1 MKRYTGFG
9 ILALMFVVVATMVL
23 GACHEEED
31 KDVFTVYIDGY
42 NGGKDYMGGLDIF
55 WNEGDRVRIN
65 NNIYS
70 VNIDESDHNK
80 ATINA
85 EGVTTYGGAYY
96 AAYPADMSSIGLDG
110 TITFDMPAEEIYTTD
125 AGGRQR
131 VQNIMAATT
140 DDHQLTFAP
149 LGALLHFSVASSA
162 SGARLCS
169 VEVESDK
176 AACGTMTATHSGEG
190 WNFTPPS
197 PALPTNMKRTLRFS
211 TPEAVGAA
219 TKDFYLVVAPMT
231 AVTSFT
237 LRFVFENA
245 AGDVKVFE
253 KTKSG
258 TTFNIAKGSI
268 YRFETTFDGT
278 NISVAGE
285 SVSAATMDGTAS
297 HPYLVCSQRSW
308 ERTMSSYATN
318 AAKYI
323 ALANDIQVATTVAE
337 FKAKLDGC
345 GHTITLTT
353 ANIPLFNKIN
363 GATVSNLTLATTS
376 PVTVTSLVCYD
387 NSFGL
392 LACKASG
399 TGCEVSNCTN
409 TADITFNV
417 GDLSNRYV
425 GGLVGNASGC
435 SFTSNHNTGTII
447 SDATFIGG
455 IAGNATNTPVNANNT
470 NSGDIIFRTETSI
483 SHEIYIGGVAGY
495 QTGSINVT
503 DCRNEGTILIDG
515 ITSTKVN
522 CGGLVGESTSNFSN
536 CSNYGTIRC
545 NNNNNNEK
553 NVGGI
558 LGVCESTERNM
569 LNCINEG
576 DIQAVEGVLKMYSGG
591 LIGKNRYMHVKNSYA
606 FCNVSGN
613 YASGI
618 VGDGRSSLMNQTSI
632 ENCYF
637 FGTLT
642 SSHNYG
648 LTGGPSSSYNN
659 YFTITHCFYKAG
671 YNMRSGTNASDSEN
685 GTIKADDPLTLS
697 DDSALAAA
705 LNSGAA
711 SITGARSWTTSGGHV
726 VLVQE

>member
-1 MKRYTGFG
+1 MKGYNGLRMM
-9 ILALMFVVVATMVL
+9 ALMFVVVATMVL
-23 GACHEEED
+23 GACREEED

-65 NNIYS
+65 NGIYT
-70 VNIDESDHNK
+70 VDIDESDHNK

-110 TITFDMPAEEIYTTD
+110 TITFDMPAEEIYATD

-140 DDHQLTFAP
+140 DNHQLTFAP

-176 AACGTMTATHSGEG
+176 AACGTMTATHSDAG

-219 TKDFYLVVAPMT
+219 AKDFYLVVAPMT
-231 AVTSFT
+231 EVSSFT

-258 TTFNIAKGSI
+258 TTFDIAKGSI
-268 YRFETTFDGT
+268 YRFVTSFDGT

-308 ERTMSSYATN
+308 ERTMSLNASN

-353 ANIPLFNKIN
+353 DSIPLFNKIN
-363 GATVSNLTLATTS
+363 GATVSNLTLATLNPITS
-376 PVTVTSLVCYD
+376 PVCYD

-392 LACKASG
+392 LACKALASG

-447 SDATFIGG
+447 SDATYIGG
-455 IAGNATNTPVNANNT
+455 IAGYASNAAIMTNNT
-470 NSGDIIFRTETSI
+470 NRGNIIYRTTASISQPASIGGIAGSQSGNINVSGCINDGDI
-483 SHEIYIGGVAGY
+483 
-495 QTGSINVT
+495 
-503 DCRNEGTILIDG
+503 LIEG
-515 ITSTKVN
+515 ITSGIVK
-522 CGGLVGESTSNFSN
+522 CGGIVGESLSSFVG

-545 NNNNNNEK
+545 NNSNSNSK
-553 NVGGI
+553 IVGGI
-558 LGVCESTERNM
+558 VGFNNTIDERNM
-569 LNCINEG
+569 INCFNEG
-576 DIQAVEGVLKMYSGG
+576 DIEAIDGVSNMLVGG
-591 LIGKNRYMHVKNSYA
+591 LVCDEMHLNIS
-606 FCNVSGN
+606 
-613 YASGI
+613 
-618 VGDGRSSLMNQTSI
+618 
-632 ENCYF
+632 NCYAYCNLK
-637 FGTLT
+637 GTNVAGLVWGNGQ
-642 SSHNYG
+642 HNNSIIKNCYYYGTINATHTYG
-648 LTGGPSSSYNN
+648 LVGVQPASNKY
-659 YFTITHCFYKAG
+659 TITHCFYKAG

-685 GTIKADDPLTLS
+685 DTIKADDPLTLS
-697 DDSALAAA
+697 DESALVAA

-711 SITGARSWTTSGGHV
+711 SITGARSWTTSNGHV

>member
-1 MKRYTGFG
+1 M
-9 ILALMFVVVATMVL
+9 
-23 GACHEEED
+23 
-31 KDVFTVYIDGY
+31 
-42 NGGKDYMGGLDIF
+42 
-55 WNEGDRVRIN
+55 
-65 NNIYS
+65 
-70 VNIDESDHNK
+70 
-80 ATINA
+80 
-85 EGVTTYGGAYY
+85 
-96 AAYPADMSSIGLDG
+96 
-110 TITFDMPAEEIYTTD
+110 
-125 AGGRQR
+125 
-131 VQNIMAATT
+131 
-140 DDHQLTFAP
+140 
-149 LGALLHFSVASSA
+149 
-162 SGARLCS
+162 
-169 VEVESDK
+169 
-176 AACGTMTATHSGEG
+176 
-190 WNFTPPS
+190 
-197 PALPTNMKRTLRFS
+197 
-211 TPEAVGAA
+211 GAA
-219 TKDFYLVVAPMT
+219 AKDFYLVVAPMT
-231 AVTSFT
+231 DVTSFT

-258 TTFNIAKGSI
+258 TMFNIAKGSI
-268 YRFETTFDGT
+268 YRFVTSFDGT

-308 ERTMSSYATN
+308 ERTMSSNATN

-363 GATVSNLTLATTS
+363 GATVSNLTLATASPVTS
-376 PVTVTSLVCYD
+376 PVCY
-387 NSFGL
+387 NNWFGVL
-392 LACKASG
+392 GCQAVG

-435 SFTSNHNTGTII
+435 SFTNNHNTGTII
-447 SDATFIGG
+447 SDAAYIGG

-495 QTGSINVT
+495 QTGSIIVT

-522 CGGLVGESTSNFSN
+522 CGGLVGESTSNFAN

-545 NNNNNNEK
+545 NNNNNNRK
-553 NVGGI
+553 YVGGI
-558 LGVCESTERNM
+558 IGFNSTSDERNM
-569 LNCINEG
+569 LNCCNEG
-576 DIQAVEGVLKMYSGG
+576 DIEAIDGVNNMNVGG
-591 LIGKNRYMHVKNSYA
+591 LVGDEKNLKIQNCYVYCDLQGTNVAGLVWGNSQFYNSIIENSY
-606 FCNVSGN
+606 
-613 YASGI
+613 Y
-618 VGDGRSSLMNQTSI
+618 
-632 ENCYF
+632 Y
-637 FGTLT
+637 GTINAT
-642 SSHNYG
+642 NTYG
-648 LTGGPSSSYNN
+648 LVGVQPDSYK
-659 YFTITHCFYKAG
+659 YTITHCFYKSG
-671 YNMRSGTNASDSEN
+671 YTMRSGTNASDSGN

-697 DDSALAAA
+697 NESALAAA

-711 SITGARSWTTSGGHV
+711 SITGARSWTTSGGYV

>member
-23 GACHEEED
+23 GACREEED

-65 NNIYS
+65 NGIYT
-70 VNIDESDHNK
+70 VDIDESDHNK

-110 TITFDMPAEEIYTTD
+110 TITFDMPAEEIYATD
-125 AGGRQR
+125 AGGRQK

-176 AACGTMTATHSGEG
+176 AACGTMTATHSVAG
-190 WNFTPPS
+190 WDFTPPS

-219 TKDFYLVVAPMT
+219 AKDFYLVVAPMT
-231 AVTSFT
+231 DVTSFT

-268 YRFETTFDGT
+268 YRFETSFDGA

-308 ERTMSSYATN
+308 ERTMSSNATEP
-318 AAKYI
+318 AKYI
-323 ALANDIQVATTVAE
+323 ALANDIQVATTVEE

-353 ANIPLFNKIN
+353 DSIPLFNKIN
-363 GATVSNLTLATTS
+363 GATVSNLTLATLNPITS
-376 PVTVTSLVCYD
+376 PVCYD
-387 NSFGL
+387 NSFGI

-409 TADITFNV
+409 TADITFIEGYLTNY
-417 GDLSNRYV
+417 YV
-425 GGLVGNASGC
+425 GGLLGNSSYCTLLNNQNSG
-435 SFTSNHNTGTII
+435 NIV
-447 SDATFIGG
+447 SDAAYIGG
-455 IAGNATNTPVNANNT
+455 IVGYASNTSILSNNSNT
-470 NSGDIIFRTETSI
+470 GDVIFRTSLLSI
-483 SHEIYIGGVAGY
+483 SQVVRLGGITGY
-495 QTGSINVT
+495 QSSNINVT
-503 DCRNEGTILIDG
+503 GCKNYGTLVIDG
-515 ITSTKVN
+515 ITSN
-522 CGGLVGESTSNFSN
+522 SIYCGGLVGESTSNFAN

-545 NNNNNNEK
+545 NNNNNNRK
-553 NVGGI
+553 YVGGI
-558 LGVCESTERNM
+558 IGFNATPDERNM
-569 LNCINEG
+569 LNCCNEG
-576 DIQAVEGVLKMYSGG
+576 DIEAIDGVNNMNVGG
-591 LIGKNRYMHVKNSYA
+591 LVGDEKNLKIQNCYVYCDLQGTNVAGLVWGNSQFYNSIMENSY
-606 FCNVSGN
+606 
-613 YASGI
+613 Y
-618 VGDGRSSLMNQTSI
+618 
-632 ENCYF
+632 Y
-637 FGTLT
+637 GTINAT
-642 SSHNYG
+642 YSYG
-648 LTGGPSSSYNN
+648 LVGVQPASYK
-659 YFTITHCFYKAG
+659 YTITHCFYKAG
-671 YNMRSGTNASDSEN
+671 HNMRSGTNASDSGN

-697 DDSALAAA
+697 NESPLATA

-711 SITGARSWTTSGGHV
+711 SITGARSWTTSNGHV

>member
-1 MKRYTGFG
+1 MKGYNGLRMM
-9 ILALMFVVVATMVL
+9 ALMFVVVATMVL
-23 GACHEEED
+23 GACREEED

-65 NNIYS
+65 NNIYT

-125 AGGRQR
+125 AGGRQK

-140 DDHQLTFAP
+140 ENHQLTFAP
-149 LGALLHFSVASSA
+149 LGALLHFSVASSV

-176 AACGTMTATHSGEG
+176 ATCGTMTATHSGAG

-211 TPEAVGAA
+211 TPEAVGTAA
-219 TKDFYLVVAPMT
+219 KDFYLVVAPMT
-231 AVTSFT
+231 DVSSFT

-253 KTKSG
+253 KTKSN
-258 TTFNIAKGSI
+258 TFDIAKGSI
-268 YRFETTFDGT
+268 YRFVTSFDGT
-278 NISVAGE
+278 NINVAGE

-308 ERTMSSYATN
+308 ERTMSSNATN

-337 FKAKLDGC
+337 FSAKLDGC

-363 GATVSNLTLATTS
+363 GTTVSNLTLATTS
-376 PVTVTSLVCYD
+376 PVTLPVCYD

-392 LACKASG
+392 LACKDSASG

-447 SDATFIGG
+447 SDATYIGG

-515 ITSTKVN
+515 ITSTKVK
-522 CGGLVGESTSNFSN
+522 CGGIVGESTSNFAN

-558 LGVCESTERNM
+558 IGVCGTTERNM

-576 DIQAVEGVLKMYSGG
+576 DIQAVEGVLRMYSGG

-618 VGDGRSSLMNQTSI
+618 VGDGSSLMNLTSI

-642 SSHNYG
+642 SSYNYG

-671 YNMRSGTNASDSEN
+671 YNMRSGTNASDSGN
-685 GTIKADDPLTLS
+685 DTIKADDPLTLS
-697 DDSALAAA
+697 NESALVAA

>member
-1 MKRYTGFG
+1 MKGYNGLRMM
-9 ILALMFVVVATMVL
+9 ALMFVVVATMVL
-23 GACHEEED
+23 GACREEED

-65 NNIYS
+65 NGIYT
-70 VNIDESDHNK
+70 VDIDESDHNK

-149 LGALLHFSVASSA
+149 LGALLHFSVASSV

-169 VEVESDK
+169 VEVESGK
-176 AACGTMTATHSGEG
+176 AACGTMTATHSDAG

-197 PALPTNMKRTLRFS
+197 PALPTNKKRTLRFS

-219 TKDFYLVVAPMT
+219 AKDFYLVVAPMT
-231 AVTSFT
+231 DVSSFT

-253 KTKSG
+253 KTKSD
-258 TTFNIAKGSI
+258 TFDIAKGSI
-268 YRFETTFDGT
+268 YRFVTSFDGA
-278 NISVAGE
+278 NINVAGE

-308 ERTMSSYATN
+308 ERTMSLNATN

-323 ALANDIQVATTVAE
+323 ALANDIQVATTVEE

-363 GATVSNLTLATTS
+363 GATVSNLTLATASPVTS
-376 PVTVTSLVCYD
+376 PVCY
-387 NSFGL
+387 NNWFGVL
-392 LACKASG
+392 GCQAVG
-399 TGCEVSNCTN
+399 TGCEVSNCMN
-409 TADITFNV
+409 TANIKFV
-417 GDLSNRYV
+417 IGDYQGRIV

-435 SFTSNHNTGTII
+435 KFTDNHNSGTII
-447 SDATFIGG
+447 SDVDFIGG
-455 IAGNATNTPVNANNT
+455 IVGSASNISMMTNNT
-470 NSGDIIFRTETSI
+470 NSGDIIFRTTTTVR
-483 SHEIYIGGVAGY
+483 HAIYIGGIAGNL
-495 QTGSINVT
+495 TGNIINVAN
-503 DCRNEGTILIDG
+503 CKNNGTILIDG
-515 ITSTKVN
+515 MTDNEAIK
-522 CGGLVGESTSNFSN
+522 CGGIVGESPSSFIG

-545 NNNNNNEK
+545 NNNSNSK
-553 NVGGI
+553 IVGGI
-558 LGVCESTERNM
+558 VGFNNTTDERNM
-569 LNCINEG
+569 INCCNEG
-576 DIQAVEGVLKMYSGG
+576 DIQAVEGVLRMYSGG
-591 LIGKNRYMHVKNSYA
+591 LIGKNSYMHVKNSYA

-618 VGDGRSSLMNQTSI
+618 VGDGRSLVNQTSI

-642 SSHNYG
+642 SSYNYG
-648 LTGGPSSSYNN
+648 LTGGPTSPLNN
-659 YFTITHCFYKAG
+659 YFTITHCFYKSG
-671 YNMRSGTNASDSEN
+671 YTMRSGTNASDSEN

-697 DDSALAAA
+697 NESALAAA

>member
-23 GACHEEED
+23 GACREEED

-85 EGVTTYGGAYY
+85 TGVTTYGGAYY

-110 TITFDMPAEEIYTTD
+110 TITFDMPAEEIYATD

-140 DDHQLTFAP
+140 ENHQLTFAP

-176 AACGTMTATHSGEG
+176 AACGTMTATHSDAG

-219 TKDFYLVVAPMT
+219 AKDFYLVVAPMT
-231 AVTSFT
+231 DVSSFT

-258 TTFNIAKGSI
+258 STFNIAKGSI
-268 YRFETTFDGT
+268 YRFVTSFDGT

-308 ERTMSSYATN
+308 ERTMSSYASN

-447 SDATFIGG
+447 SDATYIGG
-455 IAGNATNTPVNANNT
+455 IAGYASNAAIMTNNT
-470 NSGDIIFRTETSI
+470 NRGNIIYRTTASI
-483 SHEIYIGGVAGY
+483 SQPANIGGIAGS
-495 QTGSINVT
+495 QSGNINVSGCIN
-503 DCRNEGTILIDG
+503 DGDILIDG
-515 ITSTKVN
+515 ITSGIVK
-522 CGGLVGESTSNFSN
+522 CGGIVGESTSSFAN

-558 LGVCESTERNM
+558 LGVCGSDERNM

-618 VGDGRSSLMNQTSI
+618 VGDGSYLRNQTSI

-642 SSHNYG
+642 SSNNYG
-648 LTGGPSSSYNN
+648 LTGGPTSSYNN

-671 YNMRSGTNASDSEN
+671 YNMRSGTNASDSGN

-697 DDSALAAA
+697 DESVLATA
-705 LNSGAA
+705 LNAGSA

>member
-9 ILALMFVVVATMVL
+9 ILVLMFVVVATMVL
-23 GACHEEED
+23 GACREEED

-70 VNIDESDHNK
+70 VNINESDHNK

-110 TITFDMPAEEIYTTD
+110 TITFDMPAEEIYATD
-125 AGGRQR
+125 AGGRQK

-140 DDHQLTFAP
+140 EDHQLTFAP

-162 SGARLCS
+162 SGARLCR

-176 AACGTMTATHSGEG
+176 AACGTMTATHSGAG

-219 TKDFYLVVAPMT
+219 AKDFYLVVAPMT
-231 AVTSFT
+231 DVTSFT

-253 KTKSG
+253 KTKLG

-268 YRFETTFDGT
+268 YRFVTSFDGA
-278 NISVAGE
+278 NINVAGE

-308 ERTMSSYATN
+308 ERTMSSYASN
-318 AAKYI
+318 AEYI

-337 FKAKLDGC
+337 FNAKLDGC

-363 GATVSNLTLATTS
+363 GATVSNLTLATAS
-376 PVTVTSLVCYD
+376 PVTSPVCYD

-392 LACKASG
+392 LACKALASG
-399 TGCEVSNCTN
+399 TVCEVSNCTN
-409 TADITFNV
+409 TANINFV
-417 GDLSNRYV
+417 IGDYQGRIV

-435 SFTSNHNTGTII
+435 KLIDNHNSGTII
-447 SDATFIGG
+447 SDVDFIGG
-455 IAGNATNTPVNANNT
+455 IVGSASNISMMTNNT
-470 NSGDIIFRTETSI
+470 NSGDIIFRTTTSVR
-483 SHEIYIGGVAGY
+483 HAIYIGGIAGNL
-495 QTGSINVT
+495 TGNINVT
-503 DCRNEGTILIDG
+503 NCKNNGTILIDG
-515 ITSTKVN
+515 MTDNEAIK
-522 CGGLVGESTSNFSN
+522 CGGIVGESLSSFVG
-536 CSNYGTIRC
+536 CSNYGTISC
-545 NNNNNNEK
+545 NNSNSNSK
-553 NVGGI
+553 IVGGI
-558 LGVCESTERNM
+558 VGFNNTTDERNM
-569 LNCINEG
+569 INCCNEG
-576 DIQAVEGVLKMYSGG
+576 DVEAVDGVSNMFVGG
-591 LIGKNRYMHVKNSYA
+591 LVCDEKHLNISNCYAYCNLKGTKVAGLVWGNSQFYNSIIENSY
-606 FCNVSGN
+606 
-613 YASGI
+613 Y
-618 VGDGRSSLMNQTSI
+618 
-632 ENCYF
+632 Y
-637 FGTLT
+637 GTINAVAT
-642 SSHNYG
+642 YG
-648 LTGGPSSSYNN
+648 LVGVQPASYK
-659 YFTITHCFYKAG
+659 YTITHCFYKAG
-671 YNMRSGTNASDSEN
+671 YNMRSGTNASDSGN

-697 DDSALAAA
+697 DESALAAA

>member
-23 GACHEEED
+23 GACREEED

-70 VNIDESDHNK
+70 VNINESDHNK

-110 TITFDMPAEEIYTTD
+110 TITFDMPAEEIYATD
-125 AGGRQR
+125 AGGRQK

-140 DDHQLTFAP
+140 EDHQLTFAP

-162 SGARLCS
+162 SGARLCR

-176 AACGTMTATHSGEG
+176 AVCGTMVATHSGAG

-219 TKDFYLVVAPMT
+219 AKDFYLVVAPMT
-231 AVTSFT
+231 DVTSFT
-237 LRFVFENA
+237 LRFVFENT

-253 KTKSG
+253 KTKLG

-268 YRFETTFDGT
+268 YRFVTSFDGT

-308 ERTMSSYATN
+308 ERTMSLN
-318 AAKYI
+318 ASNASKYI
-323 ALANDIQVATTVAE
+323 ALANDIQVATTVEE
-337 FKAKLDGC
+337 FKAKLDGN

-363 GATVSNLTLATTS
+363 GATVSNLTLATASPVTS
-376 PVTVTSLVCYD
+376 PVCY
-387 NSFGL
+387 NNWFGVL
-392 LACKASG
+392 GCQAVG

-447 SDATFIGG
+447 SDAAYIGG

-470 NSGDIIFRTETSI
+470 NSGDIIFRTVTSI
-483 SHEIYIGGVAGY
+483 SHEIYIGGVAGF

-522 CGGLVGESTSNFSN
+522 CGGLVGESTSNFAN

-648 LTGGPSSSYNN
+648 LTGGPTPSLNN

-671 YNMRSGTNASDSEN
+671 YNMRSGTNASDSGN

-697 DDSALAAA
+697 NDSALATA
-705 LNSGAA
+705 LNAGAA

>member
-1 MKRYTGFG
+1 MT
-9 ILALMFVVVATMVL
+9 
-23 GACHEEED
+23 
-31 KDVFTVYIDGY
+31 DV
-42 NGGKDYMGGLDIF
+42 
-55 WNEGDRVRIN
+55 
-65 NNIYS
+65 S
-70 VNIDESDHNK
+70 
-80 ATINA
+80 
-85 EGVTTYGGAYY
+85 
-96 AAYPADMSSIGLDG
+96 
-110 TITFDMPAEEIYTTD
+110 
-125 AGGRQR
+125 
-131 VQNIMAATT
+131 
-140 DDHQLTFAP
+140 
-149 LGALLHFSVASSA
+149 
-162 SGARLCS
+162 
-169 VEVESDK
+169 
-176 AACGTMTATHSGEG
+176 
-190 WNFTPPS
+190 
-197 PALPTNMKRTLRFS
+197 
-211 TPEAVGAA
+211 
-219 TKDFYLVVAPMT
+219 
-231 AVTSFT
+231 SFT

-258 TTFNIAKGSI
+258 TFDIAKGSI
-268 YRFETTFDGT
+268 YRFVTSFDGT

-308 ERTMSSYATN
+308 ERTMSSNATN

-353 ANIPLFNKIN
+353 ANIPLFSKIN

-376 PVTVTSLVCYD
+376 PVTVTSPVCYD

-399 TGCEVSNCTN
+399 DGCEVSNCTN
-409 TADITFNV
+409 TADITFKV

-435 SFTSNHNTGTII
+435 SFTNNHNTGTII
-447 SDATFIGG
+447 SDAAYIGG

-522 CGGLVGESTSNFSN
+522 CGGLVGESTSNFAN
-536 CSNYGTIRC
+536 CSNYGTIQC

-558 LGVCESTERNM
+558 LGVCGSYERNM

-591 LIGKNRYMHVKNSYA
+591 LIGKNRYMHINNSYA

-618 VGDGRSSLMNQTSI
+618 VGDGRSLVNQTSI

-642 SSHNYG
+642 SSNNYG
-648 LTGGPSSSYNN
+648 LTGGPTSSYNN

-697 DDSALAAA
+697 DESALVAA

-711 SITGARSWTTSGGHV
+711 SIAGARSWTTSGGHV

>member
-23 GACHEEED
+23 GACREEED

-65 NNIYS
+65 NGIYT
-70 VNIDESDHNK
+70 VDIDESDHNK

-110 TITFDMPAEEIYTTD
+110 TITFDMPAEEIYATD
-125 AGGRQR
+125 AGGRQK

-176 AACGTMTATHSGEG
+176 AACGTMTATHSDTG
-190 WNFTPPS
+190 WNFTSPS
-197 PALPTNMKRTLRFS
+197 PALLTNMKRTLRFS

-219 TKDFYLVVAPMT
+219 AKDFYLVVAPMT

-258 TTFNIAKGSI
+258 TTFDIAKGSI
-268 YRFETTFDGT
+268 YRFVTSFDGT

-308 ERTMSSYATN
+308 ERTMSSYASNET
-318 AAKYI
+318 KYI

-363 GATVSNLTLATTS
+363 GATVSNLTLATASPVTS
-376 PVTVTSLVCYD
+376 PVCY
-387 NSFGL
+387 NNWFGVL
-392 LACKASG
+392 GCQAVG

-470 NSGDIIFRTETSI
+470 NSGDIIFRTVNSI

-522 CGGLVGESTSNFSN
+522 CGGLVGESTSNFAN

-618 VGDGRSSLMNQTSI
+618 VGDGRSSLVNQTSI

-642 SSHNYG
+642 SSNNYG
-648 LTGGPSSSYNN
+648 LTGGPTPSLNN

-671 YNMRSGTNASDSEN
+671 YNMRSGTNASDSGN

-697 DDSALAAA
+697 NDSALVAA

>member
-1 MKRYTGFG
+1 MKGYNGLRMM
-9 ILALMFVVVATMVL
+9 ALMFVVVATMVL
-23 GACHEEED
+23 GACREEED

-70 VNIDESDHNK
+70 VNINESDHNK

-110 TITFDMPAEEIYTTD
+110 TITFDMPAEEIYATD
-125 AGGRQR
+125 AGGRQK

-176 AACGTMTATHSGEG
+176 AACGTMTATHSGAG

-219 TKDFYLVVAPMT
+219 AKDFYLVVAPMT
-231 AVTSFT
+231 DVSSFT

-258 TTFNIAKGSI
+258 STFNIAKGLI
-268 YRFETTFDGT
+268 YRFVTSFDGT
-278 NISVAGE
+278 NINVAGE

-308 ERTMSSYATN
+308 ERTMSSYASN
-318 AAKYI
+318 AEYI

-337 FKAKLDGC
+337 FSAKLDGC

-353 ANIPLFNKIN
+353 ANMPLFNKIN

-447 SDATFIGG
+447 SDAAYIGG
-455 IAGNATNTPVNANNT
+455 IVGYASNTSIMSNNSNT
-470 NSGDIIFRTETSI
+470 GDVIFRTSLSI
-483 SHEIYIGGVAGY
+483 SQVVSLGGITGY
-495 QTGSINVT
+495 QSSNINVT
-503 DCRNEGTILIDG
+503 GCKNYGTLVIDG
-515 ITSTKVN
+515 ITSN
-522 CGGLVGESTSNFSN
+522 SIYCGGLVGESTSNFAN

-545 NNNNNNEK
+545 NNNNNNRK
-553 NVGGI
+553 YVGGI
-558 LGVCESTERNM
+558 IGFNATPDERNM
-569 LNCINEG
+569 LNCCNEG
-576 DIQAVEGVLKMYSGG
+576 DIEAIDGVNNMIVGG
-591 LIGKNRYMHVKNSYA
+591 LVGDEKNLKIQNCYVYCDLQGTNVAGLVWGNSQFYNSIIENSY
-606 FCNVSGN
+606 
-613 YASGI
+613 Y
-618 VGDGRSSLMNQTSI
+618 
-632 ENCYF
+632 Y
-637 FGTLT
+637 GTINAT
-642 SSHNYG
+642 YTYG
-648 LTGGPSSSYNN
+648 LVGAQPDSYK
-659 YFTITHCFYKAG
+659 YTITHCFYKAG
-671 YNMRSGTNASDSEN
+671 YNMRSGTNASDSGN

-697 DDSALAAA
+697 DESALAAA

>member
-1 MKRYTGFG
+1 MKGYNGLRMM
-9 ILALMFVVVATMVL
+9 ALMFVVVATMVL
-23 GACHEEED
+23 GACREEED

-65 NNIYS
+65 NNIYT

-80 ATINA
+80 ATIYA
-85 EGVTTYGGAYY
+85 TGVTTYGGAYY

-110 TITFDMPAEEIYTTD
+110 TITFDMPAEEIYATD
-125 AGGRQR
+125 AGGRQK

-140 DDHQLTFAP
+140 DNHQLTFAP

-169 VEVESDK
+169 VEVESNK
-176 AACGTMTATHSGEG
+176 AVCGTMTATHSGEG
-190 WNFTPPS
+190 WNFNPPS
-197 PALPTNMKRTLRFS
+197 PALPTNTKRTLRFS
-211 TPEAVGAA
+211 TPEAVGTAA
-219 TKDFYLVVAPMT
+219 KDFYLVVAPMT
-231 AVTSFT
+231 DVSSFT

-253 KTKSG
+253 KTKSD
-258 TTFNIAKGSI
+258 TFDIAKGSI
-268 YRFETTFDGT
+268 YRFVTSFDGT

-297 HPYLVCSQRSW
+297 HPYMVCSQCSW
-308 ERTMSSYATN
+308 ERTMSSNATN

-337 FKAKLDGC
+337 FNAKLDGC

-353 ANIPLFNKIN
+353 ANMPLFNKIN
-363 GATVSNLTLATTS
+363 GATVSNLTLATAS
-376 PVTVTSLVCYD
+376 PVTLPVCYD

-447 SDATFIGG
+447 SDATYIGG
-455 IAGNATNTPVNANNT
+455 IAGYASNAAIMTNNT
-470 NSGDIIFRTETSI
+470 NRGNIIYRTTASI
-483 SHEIYIGGVAGY
+483 SQPANIGGIAGS
-495 QTGSINVT
+495 QSGNINVSGCIN
-503 DCRNEGTILIDG
+503 DGDILIDG
-515 ITSTKVN
+515 ITSGIVK
-522 CGGLVGESTSNFSN
+522 CGGIFGESLSSFIG

-545 NNNNNNEK
+545 NNNNSNSK
-553 NVGGI
+553 IVGGI
-558 LGVCESTERNM
+558 VGFNNTPDERNM
-569 LNCINEG
+569 LNCNNEG
-576 DIQAVEGVLKMYSGG
+576 NIEAVDGVSNMLVGG
-591 LIGKNRYMHVKNSYA
+591 LVCDEKHLNISNCYAYCNLKGTKVAGLVWGNSQFYNSIIENSY
-606 FCNVSGN
+606 
-613 YASGI
+613 Y
-618 VGDGRSSLMNQTSI
+618 
-632 ENCYF
+632 Y
-637 FGTLT
+637 GTINAT
-642 SSHNYG
+642 NTYG
-648 LTGGPSSSYNN
+648 LVGVQPASYK
-659 YFTITHCFYKAG
+659 YTITHCFYKTG

-697 DDSALAAA
+697 DESALAAA

>member
-23 GACHEEED
+23 GACREEED

-65 NNIYS
+65 NGIYT
-70 VNIDESDHNK
+70 VDIDESDHNK

-110 TITFDMPAEEIYTTD
+110 TITFDMPAEEIYATD
-125 AGGRQR
+125 AGGRQK

-169 VEVESDK
+169 VEVESNK
-176 AACGTMTATHSGEG
+176 AACGTMTATHSGAG

-219 TKDFYLVVAPMT
+219 AKDFYLVVAPMT
-231 AVTSFT
+231 EVSSFT

-268 YRFETTFDGT
+268 YRFVTTFDGA
-278 NISVAGE
+278 NINVAGE

-308 ERTMSSYATN
+308 ERTMSSNATDP
-318 AAKYI
+318 AKYI
-323 ALANDIQVATTVAE
+323 ALANDIQVATTVEE

-363 GATVSNLTLATTS
+363 GATVSNLTLATARPVMS
-376 PVTVTSLVCYD
+376 PVCY
-387 NSFGL
+387 NNWFGVL
-392 LACKASG
+392 GCQAVG

-409 TADITFNV
+409 TANV
-417 GDLSNRYV
+417 NFVIGEDYQGRIV

-435 SFTSNHNTGTII
+435 KFTDNHNFGTII
-447 SDATFIGG
+447 SDVDYIGG
-455 IAGNATNTPVNANNT
+455 IVGFASNISMMTNNT
-470 NSGDIIFRTETSI
+470 NSGDIIFRTTTSVR
-483 SHEIYIGGVAGY
+483 HAIYIGGIAGNL
-495 QTGSINVT
+495 TDNINVT
-503 DCRNEGTILIDG
+503 NCKNNGTILIDG
-515 ITSTKVN
+515 MTVN
-522 CGGLVGESTSNFSN
+522 EAVKCGGLVGESTSNFAN

-558 LGVCESTERNM
+558 LGVCGSTERNM

-576 DIQAVEGVLKMYSGG
+576 DIQAVEGVLRMYSGG

-618 VGDGRSSLMNQTSI
+618 VGDGRSLVNQTSI

-642 SSHNYG
+642 SSNNYG
-648 LTGGPSSSYNN
+648 LTGGPTSSYNN

-671 YNMRSGTNASDSEN
+671 YDMRLGTNASDSGN

-697 DDSALAAA
+697 NDSALVAA
-705 LNSGAA
+705 LNSGTA

>member
-1 MKRYTGFG
+1 
-9 ILALMFVVVATMVL
+9 MFVVVATMVL
-23 GACHEEED
+23 GACREEED

-110 TITFDMPAEEIYTTD
+110 TITFDMPAEEIYATD

-131 VQNIMAATT
+131 VQNIMAAATT

-169 VEVESDK
+169 VEVESNK
-176 AACGTMTATHSGEG
+176 AACGTMTATHSSAG

-219 TKDFYLVVAPMT
+219 AKDFYLVVAPMT
-231 AVTSFT
+231 DVSSFT
-237 LRFVFENA
+237 LRFMFENA

-253 KTKSG
+253 KTKSD
-258 TTFNIAKGSI
+258 TFDIAKGSI
-268 YRFETTFDGT
+268 YRFVTSFDGT

-308 ERTMSSYATN
+308 ERTMSLNASN

-323 ALANDIQVATTVAE
+323 ALANDIQVATTVEE

-353 ANIPLFNKIN
+353 DSIPLFNKIN
-363 GATVSNLTLATTS
+363 GATVSNLTLATLNPITS
-376 PVTVTSLVCYD
+376 PVCYD

-392 LACKASG
+392 LACKALASG
-399 TGCEVSNCTN
+399 DGCEVSNCTN

-435 SFTSNHNTGTII
+435 SFTNNHNTGTII
-447 SDATFIGG
+447 SDAAYIGG

-522 CGGLVGESTSNFSN
+522 CGGLVGESTSNFAN

-558 LGVCESTERNM
+558 LGVCGSYERNM

-618 VGDGRSSLMNQTSI
+618 VGDGRSLMNQTSI

-648 LTGGPSSSYNN
+648 LTGGPTSSYNN

-671 YNMRSGTNASDSEN
+671 YDMRSGTNASDSGN

-697 DDSALAAA
+697 NDSALAAA
-705 LNSGAA
+705 LNAGAA

>member
-1 MKRYTGFG
+1 MKGYNGLRMM
-9 ILALMFVVVATMVL
+9 ALMFVVVATMVL
-23 GACHEEED
+23 GACREEED

-110 TITFDMPAEEIYTTD
+110 TITFDMPAEEIYATD
-125 AGGRQR
+125 AGGRQK

-162 SGARLCS
+162 SGVRLCS

-176 AACGTMTATHSGEG
+176 AACGTMTASHSGAG

-219 TKDFYLVVAPMT
+219 AKDFYLVVAPMT
-231 AVTSFT
+231 DVTSFT

-253 KTKSG
+253 RTKSG

-268 YRFETTFDGT
+268 YRFVTSFDGT

-308 ERTMSSYATN
+308 ERTMSSNATN

-323 ALANDIQVATTVAE
+323 SLANDIQVATTVAE

-353 ANIPLFNKIN
+353 DSIPLFNKIN

-376 PVTVTSLVCYD
+376 PVTSPVCYD

-392 LACKASG
+392 LACKALASG

-435 SFTSNHNTGTII
+435 SFTNNHNTGTII
-447 SDATFIGG
+447 SDATYIGG
-455 IAGNATNTPVNANNT
+455 IAGYASNAAIMTNNT
-470 NSGDIIFRTETSI
+470 NRGNIIYRTRASISQSASIGGIAGSQSGNINVSGCINDGDI
-483 SHEIYIGGVAGY
+483 
-495 QTGSINVT
+495 
-503 DCRNEGTILIDG
+503 LIEG
-515 ITSTKVN
+515 ITSGIVK
-522 CGGLVGESTSNFSN
+522 CGGIVGESTSNFAN

-545 NNNNNNEK
+545 NNSNSNSK
-553 NVGGI
+553 IVGGI
-558 LGVCESTERNM
+558 VGFNNTTDERNM
-569 LNCINEG
+569 INCCNEG
-576 DIQAVEGVLKMYSGG
+576 DVEAVDGVSNMFVGG
-591 LIGKNRYMHVKNSYA
+591 LVCDEKHLNISNCYAYCNLKGTKVAGLVWGNSQFYNSIIENSY
-606 FCNVSGN
+606 
-613 YASGI
+613 Y
-618 VGDGRSSLMNQTSI
+618 
-632 ENCYF
+632 Y
-637 FGTLT
+637 GTINAT
-642 SSHNYG
+642 NTYG
-648 LTGGPSSSYNN
+648 LVGVQPASYK
-659 YFTITHCFYKAG
+659 YTITHCFYKAG
-671 YNMRSGTNASDSEN
+671 YNMRSGTNASDSGN

-697 DDSALAAA
+697 NESVLVAA
-705 LNSGAA
+705 LNAGAA
-711 SITGARSWTTSGGHV
+711 SITGARNWTTSGGHV

>member
-9 ILALMFVVVATMVL
+9 ILVLMFVVVATMVL
-23 GACHEEED
+23 GACREEED

-65 NNIYS
+65 NGIYT
-70 VNIDESDHNK
+70 VDIDESDHNK

-110 TITFDMPAEEIYTTD
+110 TITFDMPAEEIYATD

-176 AACGTMTATHSGEG
+176 AACGTMTATHSGAG

-211 TPEAVGAA
+211 TPEAVGTAA
-219 TKDFYLVVAPMT
+219 KDFYLVVAPMT
-231 AVTSFT
+231 DVSSFT

-268 YRFETTFDGT
+268 YRFVTSFDGT
-278 NISVAGE
+278 NINVAGE

-308 ERTMSSYATN
+308 ERTMSSYASNET
-318 AAKYI
+318 KYI

-376 PVTVTSLVCYD
+376 PVTVTSPVCYD

-399 TGCEVSNCTN
+399 DGCEVSNCTN

-435 SFTSNHNTGTII
+435 SFISNHNTGTII
-447 SDATFIGG
+447 SDATYIGG
-455 IAGNATNTPVNANNT
+455 IAGYASNAAIMTNNT
-470 NSGDIIFRTETSI
+470 NRGNIIYRTRASISQSASIGGIAGSQSGNINVSGCINDGDI
-483 SHEIYIGGVAGY
+483 
-495 QTGSINVT
+495 
-503 DCRNEGTILIDG
+503 LIEG
-515 ITSTKVN
+515 ITSGIVK
-522 CGGLVGESTSNFSN
+522 CGGIVGESTSNFAN
-536 CSNYGTIRC
+536 CSNYGTISC
-545 NNNNNNEK
+545 NNSNSNSK
-553 NVGGI
+553 IVGGI
-558 LGVCESTERNM
+558 VGFNNTIYERNM
-569 LNCINEG
+569 INCCNEG
-576 DIQAVEGVLKMYSGG
+576 DIEAIDGVNNMIVGG
-591 LIGKNRYMHVKNSYA
+591 LVGDEQNLKIQNCYVYCDLQGTNVAGLVWGNSQFNNSIIKNSY
-606 FCNVSGN
+606 
-613 YASGI
+613 Y
-618 VGDGRSSLMNQTSI
+618 
-632 ENCYF
+632 Y
-637 FGTLT
+637 GTINAT
-642 SSHNYG
+642 YTYG
-648 LTGGPSSSYNN
+648 LVGAQPDSYK
-659 YFTITHCFYKAG
+659 YTITHCFYKSG
-671 YNMRSGTNASDSEN
+671 YTMRSRTNASDSEN
-685 GTIKADDPLTLS
+685 DTIKADDPLTLS

>member
-1 MKRYTGFG
+1 MKGYNGLRMM
-9 ILALMFVVVATMVL
+9 ALMFVVVATMVL
-23 GACHEEED
+23 GACREEED

-70 VNIDESDHNK
+70 VNINESDHNK

-110 TITFDMPAEEIYTTD
+110 TITFDMPAEEIYATD
-125 AGGRQR
+125 AGGRQK

-176 AACGTMTATHSGEG
+176 AACGTMTATHSDEG

-219 TKDFYLVVAPMT
+219 AKDFYLVVAPMT
-231 AVTSFT
+231 DVTSFT

-253 KTKSG
+253 RTKSG

-268 YRFETTFDGT
+268 YRFVTSFDGT
-278 NISVAGE
+278 NINVAGE

-308 ERTMSSYATN
+308 ERTMSSNATN

-323 ALANDIQVATTVAE
+323 SLANDIQVATTVAE

-363 GATVSNLTLATTS
+363 GATVSNLTLATASPVTS
-376 PVTVTSLVCYD
+376 PVCY
-387 NSFGL
+387 NNWFGVL
-392 LACKASG
+392 GCQAVG

-435 SFTSNHNTGTII
+435 SFISNHNTGTII
-447 SDATFIGG
+447 SDATYIGG

-522 CGGLVGESTSNFSN
+522 CGGLVGESTSNFAN

-642 SSHNYG
+642 SSNNYG
-648 LTGGPSSSYNN
+648 LTGGPTSSFNN

-671 YNMRSGTNASDSEN
+671 YNMRSGTNASDSGN

-697 DDSALAAA
+697 DESALAAA

>member
-23 GACHEEED
+23 GACREEED

-85 EGVTTYGGAYY
+85 EGVTTYGGVYY

-110 TITFDMPAEEIYTTD
+110 TITFDMPAEEIYATD

-149 LGALLHFSVASSA
+149 LGALLHFSVASSV

-176 AACGTMTATHSGEG
+176 AACGTMTATHSGAG
-190 WNFTPPS
+190 WSFTPPS

-219 TKDFYLVVAPMT
+219 AKDFYLVVAPMT
-231 AVTSFT
+231 EVSSFT

-268 YRFETTFDGT
+268 YRFVTSFDGT
-278 NISVAGE
+278 NINVAGE

-308 ERTMSSYATN
+308 ERTMSSNATN
-318 AAKYI
+318 AAYI

-337 FKAKLDGC
+337 LNAKLDGC

-363 GATVSNLTLATTS
+363 GATVSNLTLATLNPITS
-376 PVTVTSLVCYD
+376 PVCYD

-399 TGCEVSNCTN
+399 PGCEVSNCTN

-435 SFTSNHNTGTII
+435 SFTNNHNTGTII
-447 SDATFIGG
+447 SDAAYIGG

-470 NSGDIIFRTETSI
+470 NSGDIIFRTVTSI

-522 CGGLVGESTSNFSN
+522 CGGLVGESTSNFAN

-545 NNNNNNEK
+545 NNNNNNRK
-553 NVGGI
+553 YVGGI
-558 LGVCESTERNM
+558 IGFNSISDERNM
-569 LNCINEG
+569 LNCNNEG
-576 DIQAVEGVLKMYSGG
+576 NIEAVDGVSNMFVGG
-591 LIGKNRYMHVKNSYA
+591 LVGDEKNLKIQNCYVYCDLQGTNVAGLVWGNSQFYNSIIENSYYYGTINA
-606 FCNVSGN
+606 TNT
-613 YASGI
+613 YAL
-618 VGDGRSSLMNQTSI
+618 VGVQ
-632 ENCYF
+632 
-637 FGTLT
+637 
-642 SSHNYG
+642 
-648 LTGGPSSSYNN
+648 PASYK
-659 YFTITHCFYKAG
+659 YTITHCFYKAG
-671 YNMRSGTNASDSEN
+671 YNMRSGTNASDSGN

-697 DDSALAAA
+697 NDSALVAA
-705 LNSGAA
+705 LNVGAA